1 MKGVPLLVFAN
12 KQDLVM
18 ALSSEE
24 IVTKMKLEAI
34 KERAWA
40 IYACSAITG
49 EGLQEGLEWLLNNL
63 K

>member
-1 MKGVPLLVFAN
+1 
-12 KQDLVM
+12 M

-24 IVTKMKLEAI
+24 IVAHLHLEEI

-40 IYACSAITG
+40 IYACSALTG
-49 EGLQEGLEWLLNNL
+49 EGLQEGVEWLLANL

>member
-1 MKGVPLLVFAN
+1 
-12 KQDLVM
+12 M

-24 IVTKMKLEAI
+24 VVAQLLLEEI
-34 KERAWA
+34 KDRAWA

-49 EGLQEGLEWLLNNL
+49 EGLQEGLEWLLENL

>member
-1 MKGVPLLVFAN
+1 MVLAN

-18 ALSSEE
+18 AASSEE
-24 IVTKMKLEAI
+24 IVDKLHLETI
-34 KERAWA
+34 KDRAWA
-40 IYACSAITG
+40 IYACSALTG